1 VFCRKCHYD
10 LSHTANNRCP
20 ECGRGFDPKCP
31 ETFLSEDTRLSRAT
45 RRVRH
50 ICLFRGVLIPLALII
65 YGIWCLAT
73 QQSFLPGLPR
83 GGLYRTMPLSG
94 GPAIAMGIAW
104 LGCALA
110 LAGAY
115 LLGRLDTYWRVAPI
129 AVFAGCTLVVLGWG
143 YALVWAIATVFA

>member
-1 VFCRKCHYD
+1 MGPWGRIKSIGPRLRPASVLGVYFGPRKPC
-10 LSHTANNRCP
+10 
-20 ECGRGFDPKCP
+20 
-31 ETFLSEDTRLSRAT
+31 
-45 RRVRH
+45 V
-50 ICLFRGVLIPLALII
+50 VL
-65 YGIWCLAT
+65 
-73 QQSFLPGLPR
+73 
-83 GGLYRTMPLSG
+83 PLSG